1 MMLICF
7 VVICPKMRLVT
18 SGWSYADKVVTQF
31 HTNSLFISY
40 HDSSL
45 LDFHVYFGLKC
56 VDRKCMNNVQGRR
69 PNEEKVCLPT
79 LLENVEGQA
88 QVDGKVE
95 GNWMCQKKVI
105 RNIRQRQI
113 NLLHHLQ
120 LQLPLMQKQ
129 QERHQGQL
137 PLQLMRLNLS
147 LSLCFLM
154 RLNLSLSCVSYC
166 LFFWHVNFPSTFLST
181 WACPLGFF
189 SNVGRQI
196 PLLLALVLEHEICT
210 FQTKINMKVKYR
222 QMMIADK

>member
-95 GNWMCQKKVI
+95 GNWMCQKKSNKKHKTTTNQSPTSFAVTAAPNAETT
-105 RNIRQRQI
+105 RKPSRAAATTTDAVEFVVVFVFLDAVEFVVVLCFLLLVFLARQFSF
-113 NLLHHLQ
+113 NLSIH
-120 LQLPLMQKQ
+120 
-129 QERHQGQL
+129 
-137 PLQLMRLNLS
+137 LS
-147 LSLCFLM
+147 LSF
-154 RLNLSLSCVSYC
+154 R
-166 LFFWHVNFPSTFLST
+166 
-181 WACPLGFF
+181 
-189 SNVGRQI
+189 I
-196 PLLLALVLEHEICT
+196 
-210 FQTKINMKVKYR
+210 FQQCRKANSSSSSAR
-222 QMMIADK
+222 P